1 MTIERDSQPVRFRPS
16 ARDLYYT
23 GSGQPVPPPTDDE
36 IAKVIS
42 NALYRFVD
50 TSNPAVQAALV
61 EAARKVRDLF
71 PTTTNAV
78 AKDSI

>member
-1 MTIERDSQPVRFRPS
+1 MAIRPS
-16 ARDLYYT
+16 ARDLYYI

-42 NALYRFVD
+42 DAIYRFID
-50 TSNPAVQAALV
+50 TSKPDVKAALIL
-61 EAARKVRDLF
+61 AARKVRELF

-78 AKDSI
+78 AKDTL